1 METLSLWYGEDMY
14 HWHGLTPH
22 RLSGPMCRGGEGGG
36 EEEGWRIMRK
46 GRSGKEGR

>member
-22 RLSGPMCRGGEGGG
+22 RLSGPVCRGGG
-36 EEEGWRIMRK
+36 
-46 GRSGKEGR
+46 EGRGGRVADKEKREEW